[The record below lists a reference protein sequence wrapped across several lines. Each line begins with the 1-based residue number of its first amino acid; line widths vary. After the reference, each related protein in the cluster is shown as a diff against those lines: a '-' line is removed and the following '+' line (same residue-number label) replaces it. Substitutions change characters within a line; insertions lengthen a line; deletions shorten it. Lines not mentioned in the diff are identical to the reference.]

1 MRRTV
6 YPDPYVS
13 TDHLTDA
20 LELFRIVAIL
30 AVCAMGK
37 STCIKRALERM
48 GNPPVMFV
56 ACRIVH
62 ALDGAVQFGLELYNK
77 PDSPRDH
84 PLRSTT
90 INSLHQFDEWF
101 EAHGSDGIIVLD
113 ELRSTLAVLNA
124 THYKDHGGVV
134 LLSKMMK
141 KCRVIAADADL
152 MCDGMCEHFLTS
164 FGDEVKLLEYSHK
177 PNKRTVEGV
186 CGLAGE
192 KYWDEVFQRRIA
204 QGCNVF
210 VHLNSTDKAAS
221 LAKFCESNGASFK
234 LYVGGSS
241 SDSKDDFKDADKA
254 LEGIQCVMTT
264 ATLTV
269 AVDIQRWH
277 CDHVMVH
284 AGSGYGASPRD
295 QRQAIERLGRKGFGD
310 GEGQLS
316 NPVMLTWFGAKTLDG
331 ESTMATPT
339 VSTEALYHAKCVEV
353 QFKTRTK
360 RRRIDQDHDVATRSG
375 TMTSPEWVDG
385 VMAWQEVENLMY
397 SSFLLHTWKSMC
409 QYRGWEFKRIHASY
423 DAPIDVETFDHGN
436 QRTIATELSKKVNEA
451 TMTCKKK
458 YGDKYET
465 AINVVYHY
473 FKSFKII
480 DKKAIRQ
487 FIVELK
493 KRNTPECYLTEVAKD
508 LYLFDIETH
517 GLLSKEQYHMLKK
530 NSGQFHE
537 QRTLRTKTL
546 SELNRTDQN
555 DGQSATFANL
565 RHGRAYNLMRIC
577 RLLELSVFE
586 LFEDEGVCIDERF
599 LPMFE
604 KGYAFNDEFATIANQ
619 LRMWLKE
626 WAGCCKAKVRI
637 EPTTKENKGA
647 LQKGLEALFQ
657 SYGINCKF
665 ERIRSTVRNDQ
676 DIRPRVLHSMTIG
689 GDNNTENNATT
700 ELVAM
705 SLVKGD
711 DHWIPFTSFQW
722 PEDEEEEEELVQFET
737 IGAQGEYEELVDLA
751 ALLEIQSDLRTTVV
765 RLEQEQPLRDAAA
778 ETARIENLK
787 KQKGKL
793 TNLGNMTMAV
803 EEHQGYSKIKVTYG
817 RRFAGTG
824 RRYANGPSFQKA
836 GSLIRATSKCY
847 YHDIDMMNAHPVIA
861 AFLVNQSADPA
872 EYPALV
878 KYGTASTVE
887 REDILALVAQ
897 AWQCP
902 RKVAKQLFCSL
913 LNTGTVDSWQYKQG
927 LLEVPP
933 VYRPTFVS
941 YYEAES
947 ARFINHMARERPQI
961 VELSRQTEHDKAAT
975 RQNPELYHRSRA
987 LNVSMQQLEDEMLQ
1001 TMEAC
1006 AEEDGWQYD
1015 CLIYDGALLRK
1026 RSDKT
1031 IADLNILMRSTEIAI
1046 KEKHGIDISLVQKE
1060 L

>member
-1 MRRTV
+1 MRKTV
-6 YPDPYVS
+6 YTDPYVS
-13 TDHLTDA
+13 ADHIADA
-20 LELFRIVAIL
+20 LELFRIVALL

-37 STCIKRALERM
+37 STSIKRALASM

-84 PLRSTT
+84 PMRSTT
-90 INSLHQFDEWF
+90 INSLHLFDAWF
-101 EAHGSDGIIVLD
+101 EAHGSNGVIVLD

-124 THYKDHGGVV
+124 THFKDHGNVV

-152 MCDGMCEHFLTS
+152 MYDGMCEHFLTS
-164 FGDEVKLLEYSHK
+164 HGDEVKLLEYSHK

-192 KYWDEVFQRRIA
+192 AHWDQVFQRRIA

-221 LAKFCESNGASFK
+221 LAAFCKEHGVSFK

-254 LEGIQCVMTT
+254 LEGIQCVLTT

-277 CDHVMVH
+277 CDHVMIH
-284 AGSGYGASPRD
+284 AGGGYGASPRD
-295 QRQAIERLGRKGFGD
+295 QRQAVERVGRKGFGD

-331 ESTMATPT
+331 ESTMTAPT
-339 VSTEALYHAKCVEV
+339 VSTEMLYTAKLIEV
-353 QFKTRTK
+353 QWKTRTK

-375 TMTSPEWVDG
+375 TMNSPEWVDG

-397 SSFLLHTWKSMC
+397 ASYLLHTWKSMC
-409 QYRGWEFKRIHASY
+409 QYRDWEFKYMRTGY
-423 DAPIDVETFDHGN
+423 DAPVDVETFDHGN
-436 QRTIATELSKKVNEA
+436 QRTVATELSKKVNEV

-465 AINVVYHY
+465 AIDVAYHY
-473 FKSFKII
+473 FKSFKVI
-480 DKKAIRQ
+480 DKTAIRQ

-493 KRNTPECYLTEVAKD
+493 KRNAPECYLTEMAND

-517 GLLSKEQYHMLKK
+517 GLLSKDQFVHLKTHG
-530 NSGQFHE
+530 SQFHE
-537 QRTLRTKTL
+537 QRSLRTKTL
-546 SELNRTDQN
+546 SELNCTDQN

-577 RLLELSVFE
+577 RLLKLSVFE
-586 LFEDEGVCIDERF
+586 LFADEGVCIDERL

-604 KGYAFNDEFATIANQ
+604 KGYAFNDEFAVNVANP
-619 LRMWLKE
+619 LRTWLKD
-626 WAGCCKAKVRI
+626 WAGCCKGKVRI
-637 EPTTKENKGA
+637 EPTAKENKGA
-647 LQKGLEALFQ
+647 LQKGLEGLFQ

-665 ERIRSTVRNDQ
+665 ERKQVTRRNAQ
-676 DIRPRVLHSMTIG
+676 DNRPRVLHSITVG
-689 GDNNTENNATT
+689 GENDTT
-700 ELVAM
+700 ELVGM
-705 SLVKGD
+705 SLVKCD
-711 DHWIPFTSFQW
+711 DYWIPFKDFQW
-722 PEDEEEEEELVQFET
+722 PEEEEEELELVQFET
-737 IGAQGEYEELVDLA
+737 IDAQGEHEELIDLA
-751 ALLEIQSDLRTTVV
+751 ALLEIRNDLQTTVD
-765 RLEQEQPLRDAAA
+765 RLGQEETRRDAAS
-778 ETARIENLK
+778 ETARIKNLK

-793 TNLGNMTMAV
+793 TNLVNMILAV
-803 EEHQGYSKIKVTYG
+803 EEHQGCSKLKVTYG
-817 RRFAGTG
+817 RRFAGVG

-836 GSLIRATSKCY
+836 GSLIRATSKRY

-861 AFLVNQSADPA
+861 AFLVNQSADPV

-887 REDILALVAQ
+887 REEILALVAQ
-897 AWQCP
+897 KWQCP
-902 RKVAKQLFCSL
+902 RKIAKQLFCSL
-913 LNTGTVDSWQYKQG
+913 LNTGTVNSWQYKQG
-927 LLEVPP
+927 LLELPP
-933 VYRPTFVS
+933 VHRPPFVS
-941 YYEAES
+941 AYEAES
-947 ARFINHMARERPQI
+947 ARFINHMAQERPQI
-961 VELSRQTEHDKAAT
+961 VELSRDTEHEKAAT
-975 RQNPELYHRSRA
+975 RQDPDLYHRSRA
-987 LNVSMQQLEDEMLQ
+987 LNVAMQQLEDEMLQ
-1001 TMEAC
+1001 TMETC

-1031 IADLNILMRSTEIAI
+1031 ITDLNVLMRSTEFAI